1 MTGRSKGGYRP
12 GDSDL
17 WDRVAKTVTH
27 RNPRRGDHIDR
38 MDFDDPGPSNTDQKA
53 EKSKNIEPASII
65 AATPPRRNSEPRVLP
80 DLVHGKQP
88 NFDKRTET
96 KLKRGLMPIEGRLDL
111 HGMTQNQA
119 RSALGDFIT
128 HAYHARKRCVL
139 VITGKGL
146 GRSDGSAGIASLH
159 DAPLST
165 NPVSGKKSLAFATPL
180 ADTEARGALC
190 FIETRAKG
198 FASKLM
204 TPFGERLR
212 ELRARKRPEAKGHG
226 EETWAVGGLSFRA

>member
-17 WDRVAKTVTH
+17 WDRVAKTVIH

-65 AATPPRRNSEPRVLP
+65 AATPPRRNSKPRVLP

-88 NFDKRTET
+88 SFDKRTET

-146 GRSDGSAGIASLH
+146 GRSDGSAGILRSMTPRWL
-159 DAPLST
+159 
-165 NPVSGKKSLAFATPL
+165 NESGIREKIVGFRHAACRHGG
-180 ADTEARGALC
+180 EGALYV
-190 FIETRAKG
+190 
-198 FASKLM
+198 L
-204 TPFGERLR
+204 L
-212 ELRARKRPEAKGHG
+212 KRGRRG
-226 EETWAVGGLSFRA
+226 SQVSS